1 MSDVVSDR
9 EPRPD
14 ERTEPQDTEV
24 NDLVLRAI
32 RRDADAFGDLYDR
45 YVDGIYRYLAF
56 RVRNPTDAEDL
67 SEQVFLRA
75 WQAIG
80 SYRPTGRPF
89 SAWLYSIARNLVIDH
104 FRASRPSVGLP
115 EDALAPAGFAEPAV
129 VLDQTLAMDRFRE
142 ALQKLTPDQQQVIIL
157 RFIEGLGY
165 EDVAE
170 AIGKTSGTVR
180 VIQHRAL
187 SKLRQLLEEGG

>member
-9 EPRPD
+9 EPRPE
-14 ERTEPQDTEV
+14 ERTDPQDPDV
-24 NDLVLRAI
+24 NALVLRAI
-32 RRDADAFGDLYDR
+32 RRDPDAFGELYDR
-45 YVDGIYRYLAF
+45 YIDGIYRYLAF

-67 SEQVFLRA
+67 AEQVFLRA
-75 WQAIG
+75 WQAIE

-104 FRASRPSVGLP
+104 FRAARPNVELS
-115 EDALAPAGFAEPAV
+115 EDTLAPAGFAEPATI
-129 VLDQTLAMDRFRE
+129 LDQTLAMDRFRE
-142 ALQKLTPDQQQVIIL
+142 SLQKLTPDQQQVIIL

-165 EDVAE
+165 EDVAQ

-187 SKLRQLLEEGG
+187 SKLRHLLEEGG

>member
-1 MSDVVSDR
+1 MSDVLSDR
-9 EPRPD
+9 EPQPEGQID
-14 ERTEPQDTEV
+14 PQDPAI
-24 NDLVLRAI
+24 NALVLRAI
-32 RRDADAFGDLYDR
+32 RRDPDAFGELYDR

-67 SEQVFLRA
+67 AEQVFLRA
-75 WQAIG
+75 WQAIE

-104 FRASRPSVGLP
+104 FRAARPNAELP
-115 EDALAPAGFAEPAV
+115 EDTLAPAGFAEPATI
-129 VLDQTLAMDRFRE
+129 LDQTLAMDRFRE
-142 ALQKLTPDQQQVIIL
+142 SLQKLTSDQQQVIIL

-187 SKLRQLLEEGG
+187 AKLRQLLEEGG